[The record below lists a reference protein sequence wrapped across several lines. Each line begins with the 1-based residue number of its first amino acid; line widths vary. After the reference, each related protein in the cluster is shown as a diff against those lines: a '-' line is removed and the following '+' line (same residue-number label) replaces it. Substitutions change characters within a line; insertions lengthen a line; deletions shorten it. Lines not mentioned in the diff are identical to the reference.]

1 MLLLNVKGSRRL
13 AEEKNVWGEHLKISG
28 PVEPVKKWKE
38 KKKKKG
44 EARKEDDFYT
54 FQKILDIS
62 RDIFCTFC
70 VLDSDFVVDNIVDI
84 VTA

>member
-1 MLLLNVKGSRRL
+1 LLNIKGSRRL
-13 AEEKNVWGEHLKISG
+13 AEEKNVRGETLKIPG
-28 PVEPVKKWKE
+28 PVEPVKEWKE
-38 KKKKKG
+38 RKKKKG
-44 EARKEDDFYT
+44 ERRKEDDFYT

-70 VLDSDFVVDNIVDI
+70 VLDSDFTVDNMVDT